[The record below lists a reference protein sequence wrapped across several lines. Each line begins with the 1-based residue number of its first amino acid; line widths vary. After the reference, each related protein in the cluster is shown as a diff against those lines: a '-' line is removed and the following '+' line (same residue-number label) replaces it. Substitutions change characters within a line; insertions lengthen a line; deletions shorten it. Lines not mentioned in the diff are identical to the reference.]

1 MSSIDS
7 KRVFQTD
14 LEGNIEHFGTTSL
27 RCANA
32 FEKFE
37 NEYQSIENDRMLEY
51 QVHQT
56 SPKYSSPIEYSDT
69 EVLEIDKMNDF
80 LQFQVSNSEEITNL
94 PVKCCDSRE
103 ESSELNR
110 KDLHEE
116 SVTLSAVGRSIR
128 NAIDCLLGIDPW
140 NTDHLL
146 ITTDSHFMD
155 LISSDSKQQASI
167 SEVEFSD
174 GNGEN
179 KSEITSEKLESE
191 KYQFKHDSSL
201 SRLLCIKSSEIPTVE
216 RNFNPRTDKY
226 EMYEQT
232 FLENYYQSIHT
243 RKKPFPCDVCQRTFT
258 HK

>member
-1 MSSIDS
+1 MSSNDS
-7 KRVFQTD
+7 KCIIQTD
-14 LEGNIEHFGTTSL
+14 LKGNIEHIGTTSL
-27 RCANA
+27 RCGNA

-56 SPKYSSPIEYSDT
+56 SPNYSSPKEHSDT
-69 EVLEIDKMNDF
+69 EVIEIDKMNDS
-80 LQFQVSNSEEITNL
+80 LQFQGSNFEEITNL

-103 ESSELNR
+103 ESSELKR
-110 KDLHEE
+110 KNLHEE

-155 LISSDSKQQASI
+155 LISSDSKQRASI
-167 SEVEFSD
+167 SEVEFLNR
-174 GNGEN
+174 NGEN

-191 KYQFKHDSSL
+191 KYQFKQDSSL
-201 SRLLCIKSSEIPTVE
+201 SRLLCIKSSEISTVE
-216 RNFNPRTDKY
+216 RNFNPRTNKY
-226 EMYEQT
+226 EMHEQM
-232 FLENYYQSIHT
+232 FLENDYQSIHT
-243 RKKPFPCDVCQRTFT
+243 RRKPFPCDVCQRTFT